1 MRHDATERLVDGG
14 VIAVLRGV
22 DADDVVHVA
31 RAAVEGGVR
40 AVEVTAD
47 TPGAMDMI
55 AAVADDLGDVALVGA
70 GTVLDAETAVA
81 AHRAGAEFVV
91 SPSVHADVIEAC
103 NRHGLV
109 VVPGAATPTEAVEAY
124 EAGADVVKLF
134 LRHLES
140 VRDIHCRDLEAGHG
154 RTSLPYSLARK
165 YPNAPAEWLWQYVFP
180 AAPLGPD
187 YLAALDGPLS
197 QIPFVPTGGVDA
209 GNAGDFV
216 EAGAVAVAAGGAI
229 VDRAA
234 IDRGDYETVTERAR
248 ELVEAVEAAR

>member
-1 MRHDATERLVDGG
+1 MRHDTTERLVDGG

-81 AHRAGAEFVV
+81 AHRVGAEFVV
-91 SPSVHADVIEAC
+91 SPSVKVDVVEAC
-103 NRHGLV
+103 NRHGMV
-109 VVPGAATPTEAVEAY
+109 AIPGAATPTEAVEAY
-124 EAGADVVKLF
+124 EAGADLVKLF
-134 LRHLES
+134 
-140 VRDIHCRDLEAGHG
+140 
-154 RTSLPYSLARK
+154 
-165 YPNAPAEWLWQYVFP
+165 P
-180 AAPLGPD
+180 AASLGPD
-187 YLAALDGPLS
+187 YLAALGGPLS

-209 GNAGDFV
+209 ENAGTFV
-216 EAGAVAVAAGGAI
+216 EVGAVAVAAGGAI
-229 VDRAA
+229 VDREAVE
-234 IDRGDYETVTERAR
+234 RGDYETVTERAR
-248 ELVEAVEAAR
+248 ELVDSVEAAR